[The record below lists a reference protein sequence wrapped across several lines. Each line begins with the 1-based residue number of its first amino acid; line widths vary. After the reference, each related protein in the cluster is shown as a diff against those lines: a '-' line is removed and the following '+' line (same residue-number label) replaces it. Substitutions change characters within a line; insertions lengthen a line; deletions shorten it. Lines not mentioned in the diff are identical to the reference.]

1 MAAKRFTI
9 FFFVVLFL
17 SIPIYLNDIIVR
29 STSSSELC
37 FSFFLL
43 AFFQK
48 HAPTQTQGG
57 THTDWVC
64 FTLEHNT
71 FMFER
76 VFVAVRHWRWREK
89 KIGSYIYL
97 IKLSKRWT
105 KKKKNCSHS
114 ASAETFKS
122 FLNFSWDARFESN
135 CLTLTIRNVNNWV
148 ISFWFFLSQL
158 RRRRKNHL
166 LTLARR

>member
-1 MAAKRFTI
+1 MARVMAAKRFTI

-89 KIGSYIYL
+89 KKSDHTFIWLNCQNGGQ
-97 IKLSKRWT
+97 
-105 KKKKNCSHS
+105 KKKKLFALRERRDIQIVS
-114 ASAETFKS
+114 EF
-122 FLNFSWDARFESN
+122 FLGR
-135 CLTLTIRNVNNWV
+135 TIR
-148 ISFWFFLSQL
+148 IELFDSDD
-158 RRRRKNHL
+158 
-166 LTLARR
+166 

>member
-1 MAAKRFTI
+1 MISSCVPLQAVNCVFRFFSSLFFKNMLPHRHRAAHTPTECALHLNTI
-9 FFFVVLFL
+9 HLC
-17 SIPIYLNDIIVR
+17 LN
-29 STSSSELC
+29 ECLWLC
-37 FSFFLL
+37 VTEGDERKKSDHTFIWLNC
-43 AFFQK
+43 QN
-48 HAPTQTQGG
+48 GG
-57 THTDWVC
+57 Q
-64 FTLEHNT
+64 
-71 FMFER
+71 
-76 VFVAVRHWRWREK
+76 
-89 KIGSYIYL
+89 
-97 IKLSKRWT
+97 
-105 KKKKNCSHS
+105 KKKNCSHS